1 MIPAK
6 PQLVT
11 LFKRLGFGFLLCM
24 GFAASH
30 AVTST
35 GQFSVNIVLA
45 GAGANSAQQSA
56 PGVCISQTLS
66 EKTNALVR
74 VVCGTRQFVSITANP
89 NARFL
94 GTHGGA
100 FNYVVTAGNRYSD
113 PLQNSEVGA
122 SGFYPGTG
130 TVTAWR
136 IYNANGSEELLEV
149 LLTF

>member
-1 MIPAK
+1 MRITK
-6 PQLVT
+6 LQLRT
-11 LFKRLGFGFLLCM
+11 LARGCGVGVLMCFGFATSQ
-24 GFAASH
+24 AA
-30 AVTST
+30 TSA
-35 GQFSVNIVLA
+35 GQFSVNITVTGVGNNL
-45 GAGANSAQQSA
+45 NQQSA
-56 PGVCISQTLS
+56 AGVCISQTLS
-66 EKTNALVR
+66 GQTNAVVR
-74 VVCGTRQFVSITANP
+74 VVCRTGQFVSITANP

>member
-1 MIPAK
+1 MALTTC
-6 PQLVT
+6 Q
-11 LFKRLGFGFLLCM
+11 
-24 GFAASH
+24 AA
-30 AVTST
+30 TSA
-35 GQFSVNIVLA
+35 GQFSVNIALT
-45 GAGANSAQQSA
+45 GAAANTAQQSP

-66 EKTNALVR
+66 ERTNAMVR